1 MTKSELEII
10 INCLEEI
17 SSLVY
22 DGSSETQYLDKNID
36 RLREIVIKGE

>member
-17 SSLVY
+17 SNLVY
-22 DGSSETQYLDKNID
+22 EGSSETQYLDKNID